1 MTAVVVAAVGD
12 GREFK
17 NGRQLAAWMGL
28 VPRQHSSG
36 DKRLQMGISKR
47 RDRHLRTLLIH
58 GARSV
63 VGVAQRKT
71 APFSQWAN
79 SLRERRGMNRAIVAV
94 ANKNARI
101 IRAMPNKNEEFRA
114 PA

>member
-1 MTAVVVAAVGD
+1 
-12 GREFK
+12 
-17 NGRQLAAWMGL
+17 
-28 VPRQHSSG
+28 
-36 DKRLQMGISKR
+36 MGISKR
-47 RDRHLRTLLIH
+47 GADISEPCLIH

-63 VGVAQRKT
+63 VRTAQRKT
-71 APFSQWAN
+71 EPFSQWVN

-101 IRAMPNKNEEFRA
+101 IWAMLNKNEEFRA